1 VEGPPV
7 GAINTLKRLV
17 GGSDAGEYVCQ
28 GCGRRY
34 SVRYYSCP
42 QCGSYSVER
51 PTEWSLE

>member
-1 VEGPPV
+1 V